1 MGRRFARELPRDFN
15 PDSDDESYWEDVDD
29 TYVVVGGDSRRP
41 STPMQA
47 LMEARPNCEPEVSR
61 MERLGLRDV
70 IVDALDDLDEQEQW
84 IFDALF
90 VRRLSRRELAAE
102 IAMPKTTVARW
113 RDRLLQRLRD
123 KLETDPRITEYLVEG
138 H

>member
-1 MGRRFARELPRDFN
+1 MGRAFARELPRDFN
-15 PDSDDESYWEDVDD
+15 PDTWDDNHLGDIDD
-29 TYVVVGGDSRRP
+29 TYVMIGGDSRRP
-41 STPMQA
+41 STDMQA

-61 MERLGLRDV
+61 MQRLELRDV
-70 IVDALDDLDEQEQW
+70 ICDALDDLDEQEQW

-90 VRRLSRRELAAE
+90 VRRLSLRELAAE

-123 KLETDPRITEYLVEG
+123 KLETDPRIIEYLVEG